1 MLKASAATPRNVVAS
16 YCSQGPSK
24 RYGFALGL
32 SLSLLFGGG
41 CHSSCGRTEPN
52 TEGEKAG
59 PEVKSVR
66 VVDRGLEPRI
76 SLRVGRWA
84 GLKYRIRIEA
94 NGSFGLAGQQAIHTP
109 MTHMTFFYEVLHGL
123 ADPVVKTRQL
133 GREQLIS
140 ERAVLED
147 MHAESDVLPPEML
160 KRWNEGLRLFEGSSV
175 QQLVA
180 EDGEIVE
187 VTTERVAGVDP
198 GPAIKKLFDV
208 GLEIQRRFPLR
219 LPHGEVGVGAKWRF
233 SEKVEVGGVHAM
245 QIADMSLL
253 RIDDEE
259 VAIRFRIRQE
269 APRQAMAFPQL
280 PHEDTMVESFHGGG
294 HGEIVMDRLTGVLL
308 SAQFSSNARMTA
320 SGILDG
326 KRESASYFMGTA
338 AKMTGVILAS
348 DSGAQAT
355 APSDAAAVLAALRTR
370 LAEAGHDVAARTE
383 LSE

>member
-1 MLKASAATPRNVVAS
+1 MSSNCRRGL
-16 YCSQGPSK
+16 SK

-32 SLSLLFGGG
+32 TLSLLFGG
-41 CHSSCGRTEPN
+41 CHSSCGRAEPSSEGKTEEPV
-52 TEGEKAG
+52 
-59 PEVKSVR
+59 VKSVR
-66 VVDRGLEPRI
+66 VVERGLEPRI
-76 SLRVGRWA
+76 SLRIGRWA

-94 NGSFGLAGQQAIHTP
+94 DGSFGLAGQQAIHTP
-109 MTHMTFFYEVLHGL
+109 TTHLTFFYEVLHGL
-123 ADPVVKTRQL
+123 ADPVVKTRHR
-133 GREQLIS
+133 GSEHMIS
-140 ERAVLED
+140 ERAVLEE
-147 MHAESDVLPPEML
+147 MFAESAVLPPEML
-160 KRWNEGLRLFEGSSV
+160 KQWNEGLRLFEGSSV

-198 GPAIKKLFDV
+198 GPEIKKLFDV

-253 RIDDEE
+253 RFDDEE
-259 VAIRFRIRQE
+259 VTIRFRIRQE
-269 APRQAMAFPQL
+269 APRQAMPFPEL

-308 SAQFSSNARMTA
+308 SAQFSTNARMTA
-320 SGILDG
+320 SGLLDG
-326 KRESASYFMGTA
+326 KRESASYFMGTS

-355 APSDAAAVLAALRTR
+355 VPSDAAAVLAALRNR
-370 LAEAGHDVAARTE
+370 LAEAGHELAAPTERTK
-383 LSE
+383 